1 MQPQIHSGIG
11 GHFEQDEFHYVRL
24 YRRKRATDPG
34 RVGKMTTLAG
44 AAFFDDPFNELLGQA
59 AHDLLATAIVEGCDI
74 SEPEARPAKM
84 ARFLHEAST
93 CAGSSGGYRRD
104 RPRGAAADND
114 DVKICFLRQH
124 QRSCASIAGRV
135 AASRLFLGS
144 APIRR

>member
-1 MQPQIHSGIG
+1 VDTNPSDPVVIDDGIDQRGMQPQIHSGIG

-59 AHDLLATAIVEGCDI
+59 SHDLLATAIVEGVTLG
-74 SEPEARPAKM
+74 SSKHVPPRWPL
-84 ARFLHEAST
+84 FLHEAST

-104 RPRGAAADND
+104 RPCGAAAD
-114 DVKICFLRQH
+114 KR
-124 QRSCASIAGRV
+124 
-135 AASRLFLGS
+135 
-144 APIRR
+144 